1 MTGSSRQD
9 SATRNGAGRAL
20 AADLAARVRGQ
31 VRFDSASRAVFAADA
46 SNYRHVPVGVVQP
59 ADTDDVLATLEVC
72 RQHDVPV
79 LPRGAATSIGGQ
91 AVNEAVVIDFSRHLR
106 SVLSIDPEQAT
117 ARIQPGVVLD
127 DLRAAA
133 APHGLTFGP
142 DPSTHSRCTV
152 GGMIGNNA
160 CGSHSVAWGKTVDNV
175 RGLTVVT
182 YGGTQLTVGPT
193 TPDEAAA
200 RAQQPGEA
208 GRIYRRLAELAATHG
223 DLVRAQTP
231 QLTRR
236 VSGYNLDQLLPENG
250 FNLARAL
257 TGTEG
262 SCVTVLEAT
271 VGLVPLPAARA
282 LTVAGFADA
291 FVAADVAPQFLDL
304 APLTIEGMDVA
315 LIAALCAARPADQ
328 RYKLLPDGAGWL
340 FIESGG
346 ATAAEAGAAARAIA
360 ARAQQLGGTATIVTD
375 GAAQRTLWG
384 IREAGAGIV
393 TRAADGTEAWPGWE
407 DAAVPPERLGAYLRQ
422 FQKLLDDHGRHGAYY
437 GHFGDGCVHIRIDFD
452 LITAPGIAGFRRFI
466 EDAAD
471 LVTAHGGSLSGEH
484 GDGQARSE
492 LLPRMYPAEMIAA
505 FADFKSIWDPRDKMN
520 PGAVVRPRRLDT
532 DLRVYVSGPRPA
544 TRTQLAFA
552 HDGGSLEA
560 ATRRCVGVGA
570 CLSGSG
576 NVMCPS
582 YRATGEEQHSTRGR
596 ARLLFEF
603 ASGRAGVDAA
613 HADDVAGALD
623 LCLSCKGCKRDCPVG
638 VDMAAYKAEFLAQRY
653 AGRRRPAAHY
663 SLGWLPRWLRL
674 VSRTRSAAL
683 LNRAASVRVLAAP
696 AKRLGGIAPER
707 GIPALASQS
716 FQAWFAR
723 RGARPGGTHPGGAGP
738 GGARPGG
745 AGPRLLLWPDTFT
758 NYLEPSIGRAAVTAL
773 EALGYR
779 VEVPAQ
785 PVCCGLTW
793 ISTGQLDHAK
803 RVMKATLATLKPW
816 LDDGVPIVGLEPSCT
831 AALKSEATE
840 LLPDHPGAIQ
850 ASAAVR
856 SLAEILRPHA
866 AELRSRAAQQAT
878 QQATE
883 GAGQQATEEAGQ
895 QATERAGQQATE
907 GVAQGATQQAIE
919 GATRG
924 AARGAAPPRK
934 ALVQVHCHQHADL
947 GFDADREVLAAL
959 GVQADVLDSGC
970 CGLAGNFGFERGHY
984 EVSQACGERVL
995 FPAIRAARDA
1005 SVVADGYSC
1014 RTQIRQATGG
1024 APVHLA
1030 HLAAAV
1036 LAPPRP

>member
-1 MTGSSRQD
+1 VTRSSQ
-9 SATRNGAGRAL
+9 AL
-20 AADLAARVRGQ
+20 AAELAARVRGQ
-31 VRFDSASRAVFAADA
+31 VRFDSTSRAVFAADA

-59 ADTDDVLATLEVC
+59 VDSSDVLATLEVC

-106 SVLSIDPEQAT
+106 SVLSIEPDRAT
-117 ARIQPGVVLD
+117 ARVQPGVVLD

-133 APHGLTFGP
+133 APYGLTFGP
-142 DPSTHSRCTV
+142 DPSTHNRCTL

-175 RGLTVVT
+175 RALTVVT
-182 YGGTQLTVGPT
+182 YDGTQLTVGPA
-193 TPDEAAA
+193 TPEEAAGRA
-200 RAQQPGEA
+200 RERGET
-208 GRIYRRLAELAATHG
+208 GRIYRDLVRLADSRAA
-223 DLVRAQTP
+223 LVRAQTP

-257 TGTEG
+257 VGTEG
-262 SCVTVLEAT
+262 SCVTMLEAT
-271 VGLVPLPAARA
+271 VDLVPAPARRA
-282 LTVAGFADA
+282 LTVVGYPGAFGAADA
-291 FVAADVAPQFLDL
+291 APGFLDL

-315 LIAALCAARPADQ
+315 LIAALRAARPADQ
-328 RYKLLPDGAGWL
+328 RYKLLPDGEGWL
-340 FIESGG
+340 FIETGG
-346 ATAAEAGAAARAIA
+346 GTGAEAEAAARAVA
-360 ARAQQLGGTATIVTD
+360 ARAAQTGGTSRIVT
-375 GAAQRTLWG
+375 GPAEMRTLWG
-384 IREAGAGIV
+384 IREAGAGIL
-393 TRAADGTEAWPGWE
+393 TRGADGKEAWPGWE
-407 DAAVPPERLGAYLRQ
+407 DTAVPPGQLGAYLRE
-422 FQKLLDDHGRHGAYY
+422 FRKLMDDHGRRGAYY

-452 LITAPGIAGFRRFI
+452 LVTAPGIAGFRRFI
-466 EDAAD
+466 EEAAD

-492 LLPRMYPAEMIAA
+492 LLPRMYAPAMIAA
-505 FADFKSIWDPRDKMN
+505 FGEFKSIWDPRDRMN
-520 PGAVVRPRRLDT
+520 PGVVVRPRRLDA
-532 DLRVYVSGPRPA
+532 DLRVYVPGPRPA
-544 TRTQLAFA
+544 ARTQLAFA
-552 HDGGSLEA
+552 HDGGSLET

-570 CLSGSG
+570 CLSASG

-683 LNRAASVRVLAAP
+683 LNRAAKVPVLTAV

-707 GIPALASQS
+707 DIPVLAGES

-723 RGARPGGTHPGGAGP
+723 RGPRAAS
-738 GGARPGG
+738 AASAAQ

-773 EALGYR
+773 EALGYQ
-779 VEVPAQ
+779 VEVPAR

-793 ISTGQLDHAK
+793 ISTGQLEHAK
-803 RVMKATLATLKPW
+803 RVMTRTLAILQPW
-816 LDDGVPIVGLEPSCT
+816 LEAGVPIVGLEPSCT

-840 LLPDHPGAIQ
+840 LLPDHPGAKQ
-850 ASAAVR
+850 ASASVR

-866 AELRSRAAQQAT
+866 GALRARAAHQASA
-878 QQATE
+878 QRAMGEQGPAQRPP
-883 GAGQQATEEAGQ
+883 GGQSGAQRAAGQQP
-895 QATERAGQQATE
+895 
-907 GVAQGATQQAIE
+907 
-919 GATRG
+919 
-924 AARGAAPPRK
+924 AAPPAAAPR

-947 GFDADREVLAAL
+947 GFDADREVMAAL
-959 GVQADVLDSGC
+959 GVQAEVLDSGC

-984 EVSQACGERVL
+984 QVSQACGERVL
-995 FPAIRAARDA
+995 FPAIRADRAA

-1014 RTQIRQATGG
+1014 RTQIRQSTDA

-1030 HLAAAV
+1030 HLAAAI
-1036 LAPPRP
+1036 LAPSSQGPAGRRGGAGAGRRQPSAS

>member
-1 MTGSSRQD
+1 M
-9 SATRNGAGRAL
+9 
-20 AADLAARVRGQ
+20 
-31 VRFDSASRAVFAADA
+31 
-46 SNYRHVPVGVVQP
+46 
-59 ADTDDVLATLEVC
+59 
-72 RQHDVPV
+72 
-79 LPRGAATSIGGQ
+79 
-91 AVNEAVVIDFSRHLR
+91 
-106 SVLSIDPEQAT
+106 
-117 ARIQPGVVLD
+117 
-127 DLRAAA
+127 
-133 APHGLTFGP
+133 
-142 DPSTHSRCTV
+142 
-152 GGMIGNNA
+152 
-160 CGSHSVAWGKTVDNV
+160 
-175 RGLTVVT
+175 
-182 YGGTQLTVGPT
+182 
-193 TPDEAAA
+193 
-200 RAQQPGEA
+200 
-208 GRIYRRLAELAATHG
+208 
-223 DLVRAQTP
+223 
-231 QLTRR
+231 
-236 VSGYNLDQLLPENG
+236 SGYNLDQLLPENG

-271 VGLVPLPAARA
+271 VGLVPVPAARA

-315 LIAALCAARPADQ
+315 LIAALRAARPADQ

-393 TRAADGTEAWPGWE
+393 TRGADGTEAWPGWE

-683 LNRAASVRVLAAP
+683 LNRAARSGCWPRRPNGSAASRRNATSPRWP
-696 AKRLGGIAPER
+696 ASR
-707 GIPALASQS
+707 S
-716 FQAWFAR
+716 
-723 RGARPGGTHPGGAGP
+723 RPGSRAAARARAVPARACCCGPTRSPTTWSPASGGT
-738 GGARPGG
+738 
-745 AGPRLLLWPDTFT
+745 
-758 NYLEPSIGRAAVTAL
+758 AVTAL

-840 LLPDHPGAIQ
+840 LLPDHPGATQ

-866 AELRSRAAQQAT
+866 GELRSRAAQQAAEQAAERGAERGAGAGLHRRLEEAA
-878 QQATE
+878 QQA
-883 GAGQQATEEAGQ
+883 AGQGAQ
-895 QATERAGQQATE
+895 QAEGRPRKGPRQRGRRWSRCTATSTPTSASTPTARCWRRSASRPTCSIRAAAAWPGTSASNAATTRSPRPAAN
-907 GVAQGATQQAIE
+907 GCCSPPSGPPVTPRSSPTAT
-919 GATRG
+919 
-924 AARGAAPPRK
+924 AAAPRSARPPAAPPSTWPTWPPPSSPR
-934 ALVQVHCHQHADL
+934 LPSPDVRGGCQ
-947 GFDADREVLAAL
+947 LAQPL
-959 GVQADVLDSGC
+959 SPICQAV
-970 CGLAGNFGFERGHY
+970 
-984 EVSQACGERVL
+984 
-995 FPAIRAARDA
+995 
-1005 SVVADGYSC
+1005 
-1014 RTQIRQATGG
+1014 
-1024 APVHLA
+1024 
-1030 HLAAAV
+1030 
-1036 LAPPRP
+1036 

>member
-1 MTGSSRQD
+1 M
-9 SATRNGAGRAL
+9 
-20 AADLAARVRGQ
+20 
-31 VRFDSASRAVFAADA
+31 
-46 SNYRHVPVGVVQP
+46 
-59 ADTDDVLATLEVC
+59 
-72 RQHDVPV
+72 
-79 LPRGAATSIGGQ
+79 
-91 AVNEAVVIDFSRHLR
+91 
-106 SVLSIDPEQAT
+106 
-117 ARIQPGVVLD
+117 
-127 DLRAAA
+127 
-133 APHGLTFGP
+133 
-142 DPSTHSRCTV
+142 
-152 GGMIGNNA
+152 
-160 CGSHSVAWGKTVDNV
+160 
-175 RGLTVVT
+175 
-182 YGGTQLTVGPT
+182 
-193 TPDEAAA
+193 
-200 RAQQPGEA
+200 
-208 GRIYRRLAELAATHG
+208 
-223 DLVRAQTP
+223 
-231 QLTRR
+231 
-236 VSGYNLDQLLPENG
+236 
-250 FNLARAL
+250 
-257 TGTEG
+257 
-262 SCVTVLEAT
+262 
-271 VGLVPLPAARA
+271 
-282 LTVAGFADA
+282 
-291 FVAADVAPQFLDL
+291 
-304 APLTIEGMDVA
+304 
-315 LIAALCAARPADQ
+315 
-328 RYKLLPDGAGWL
+328 
-340 FIESGG
+340 
-346 ATAAEAGAAARAIA
+346 AAARAIA

-384 IREAGAGIV
+384 IREAGTGIV
-393 TRAADGTEAWPGWE
+393 TRGADGTEARPGWE

-422 FQKLLDDHGRHGAYY
+422 FQKLLDDHGRHGAYF

-570 CLSGSG
+570 CLSGGG

-582 YRATGEEQHSTRGR
+582 FRATGEEQHSTRGR

-683 LNRAASVRVLAAP
+683 LNRAARVRVLAAP

-707 GIPALASQS
+707 DIPALASQS

-723 RGARPGGTHPGGAGP
+723 RGARS
-738 GGARPGG
+738 GG

-758 NYLEPSIGRAAVTAL
+758 NYLEPSVGRAAVTAL

-803 RVMKATLATLKPW
+803 RVMTRTLATLKPW

-840 LLPDHPGAIQ
+840 LLPDHPGATQ

-878 QQATE
+878 VGATVGATQGAAQQATE
-883 GAGQQATEEAGQ
+883 GATEGAAQG
-895 QATERAGQQATE
+895 ARQQATE
-907 GVAQGATQQAIE
+907 GAAQQARLQATE
-919 GATRG
+919 GAT
-924 AARGAAPPRK
+924 RGAAPPRK

-1036 LAPPRP
+1036 LAPPATPRLTRPASRARGASP

>member
-1 MTGSSRQD
+1 M
-9 SATRNGAGRAL
+9 
-20 AADLAARVRGQ
+20 
-31 VRFDSASRAVFAADA
+31 
-46 SNYRHVPVGVVQP
+46 
-59 ADTDDVLATLEVC
+59 
-72 RQHDVPV
+72 
-79 LPRGAATSIGGQ
+79 
-91 AVNEAVVIDFSRHLR
+91 
-106 SVLSIDPEQAT
+106 
-117 ARIQPGVVLD
+117 
-127 DLRAAA
+127 
-133 APHGLTFGP
+133 
-142 DPSTHSRCTV
+142 
-152 GGMIGNNA
+152 
-160 CGSHSVAWGKTVDNV
+160 
-175 RGLTVVT
+175 
-182 YGGTQLTVGPT
+182 
-193 TPDEAAA
+193 
-200 RAQQPGEA
+200 
-208 GRIYRRLAELAATHG
+208 
-223 DLVRAQTP
+223 
-231 QLTRR
+231 
-236 VSGYNLDQLLPENG
+236 
-250 FNLARAL
+250 
-257 TGTEG
+257 
-262 SCVTVLEAT
+262 
-271 VGLVPLPAARA
+271 
-282 LTVAGFADA
+282 
-291 FVAADVAPQFLDL
+291 
-304 APLTIEGMDVA
+304 
-315 LIAALCAARPADQ
+315 
-328 RYKLLPDGAGWL
+328 
-340 FIESGG
+340 
-346 ATAAEAGAAARAIA
+346 
-360 ARAQQLGGTATIVTD
+360 
-375 GAAQRTLWG
+375 
-384 IREAGAGIV
+384 
-393 TRAADGTEAWPGWE
+393 
-407 DAAVPPERLGAYLRQ
+407 
-422 FQKLLDDHGRHGAYY
+422 
-437 GHFGDGCVHIRIDFD
+437 HIRIDFD

-544 TRTQLAFA
+544 ARTQLAFA

-638 VDMAAYKAEFLAQRY
+638 VDMAAYKAEFLARRY

-683 LNRAASVRVLAAP
+683 LNRAARVRALAAP
-696 AKRLGGIAPER
+696 ARRVGGIAPER
-707 GIPALASQS
+707 DIPPLAGQS

-723 RGARPGGTHPGGAGP
+723 RGARPD
-738 GGARPGG
+738 G

-758 NYLEPSIGRAAVTAL
+758 NYLEPSIGRDAVTAL

-803 RVMKATLATLKPW
+803 RVMTRTLATLKPW

-840 LLPDHPGAIQ
+840 LLPGHPGATQ

-866 AELRSRAAQQAT
+866 EELRSRAAQQAT
-878 QQATE
+878 QQAMQ
-883 GAGQQATEEAGQ
+883 GAAQQAAQ
-895 QATERAGQQATE
+895 QAAHQAT
-907 GVAQGATQQAIE
+907 Q
-919 GATRG
+919 
-924 AARGAAPPRK
+924 GAAPARK

-995 FPAIRAARDA
+995 FPAIRASQDA

-1036 LAPPRP
+1036 LAPDPPSPAQRAQRKIAGNRAGRPSL

>member
-1 MTGSSRQD
+1 MTEAS
-9 SATRNGAGRAL
+9 RAL

-31 VRFDSASRAVFAADA
+31 VRFDSTSRAVFAADA

-59 ADTDDVLATLEVC
+59 ADNDDVLATLEVC
-72 RQHDVPV
+72 REHDVPV

-106 SVLSIDPEQAT
+106 SVLSIDPEQAL
-117 ARIQPGVVLD
+117 ARVQPGVVLD

-142 DPSTHSRCTV
+142 DPSTHNRCTL

-175 RGLTVVT
+175 RDLTVVS

-193 TPDEAAA
+193 APDEMTA
-200 RAQQPGEA
+200 RARQPGET
-208 GRIYRRLAELAATHG
+208 GGIYRGLAQLSERHAV
-223 DLVRAQTP
+223 LVRAQTP
-231 QLTRR
+231 RLTRR

-257 TGTEG
+257 VGTEG
-262 SCVTVLEAT
+262 SCVTMLEAT
-271 VGLVPLPAARA
+271 VDLVPMPAARV
-282 LTVAGFADA
+282 LTVVGYPGPFGAADA
-291 FVAADVAPQFLDL
+291 APGFLDL

-315 LIAALCAARPADQ
+315 LIAALRAARPADQ
-328 RYKLLPDGAGWL
+328 RYKLLPDGEGWL
-340 FIESGG
+340 FIETGG
-346 ATAAEAGAAARAIA
+346 ATAAEAEAAAQAVAARA
-360 ARAQQLGGTATIVTD
+360 AQTGGTSRIVTD
-375 GAAQRTLWG
+375 PAAMRTLWG
-384 IREAGAGIV
+384 IREAGAGIL
-393 TRAADGTEAWPGWE
+393 TRGADGREAWPGWE
-407 DAAVPPERLGAYLRQ
+407 DTAVPPEQLGPYLRE
-422 FQKLLDDHGRHGAYY
+422 FRKLMDDHGRRGAYY

-452 LITAPGIAGFRRFI
+452 LISAAGIAGFRRFI
-466 EDAAD
+466 TEAAD

-492 LLPRMYPAEMIAA
+492 LLPRMYSPAMIAA
-505 FADFKSIWDPRDKMN
+505 FAEFKGIWDPRDRMN
-520 PGAVVRPRRLDT
+520 PGAVVRPRRLDA
-532 DLRVYVSGPRPA
+532 DVRVYVEGPRPA
-544 TRTQLAFA
+544 VRTHLAFA
-552 HDGGSLEA
+552 HDNGSLEA

-582 YRATGEEQHSTRGR
+582 FRATGEEQHSTRGR

-683 LNRAASVRVLAAP
+683 LNWAARRPALAAV
-696 AKRLGGIAPER
+696 AKRIGGIAPER
-707 GIPALASQS
+707 DIPALAGES

-723 RGARPGGTHPGGAGP
+723 RGPRAESPGTP
-738 GGARPGG
+738 
-745 AGPRLLLWPDTFT
+745 GPRLLVWPDTFT
-758 NYLEPSIGRAAVTAL
+758 NYLEPSIGQDAVAAL

-779 VEVPAQ
+779 VDVPAE

-803 RVMKATLATLKPW
+803 EVMARTLATLQPW
-816 LDDGVPIVGLEPSCT
+816 LDAGVPIVGLEPSCT

-840 LLPDHPGAIQ
+840 LLPDSPAAKQ

-866 AELRSRAAQQAT
+866 GALRDRAT
-878 QQATE
+878 QQATARDGRPE
-883 GAGQQATEEAGQ
+883 PQA
-895 QATERAGQQATE
+895 
-907 GVAQGATQQAIE
+907 GATQQATAPE
-919 GATRG
+919 NRPEA
-924 AARGAAPPRK
+924 AAPPK

-959 GVQADVLDSGC
+959 GVEAEVLDSGC

-995 FPAIRAARDA
+995 FPAIRAGRDA
-1005 SVVADGYSC
+1005 AVVADGYSC

-1036 LAPPRP
+1036 LAPLRTRSGRSSPCTDRR

>member
-9 SATRNGAGRAL
+9 SAARNGAGRAL

-106 SVLSIDPEQAT
+106 SVLSIDPEQAA

-142 DPSTHSRCTV
+142 DPSTHSRCTL

-175 RGLTVVT
+175 RGLTVVS
-182 YGGTQLTVGPT
+182 YDGTQLTVGPT

-208 GRIYRRLAELAATHG
+208 GRIYRRLTELAATHG

-271 VGLVPLPAARA
+271 VGLVPVPAARA

-315 LIAALCAARPADQ
+315 LIAALRAARPADQ

-393 TRAADGTEAWPGWE
+393 TRGADGTEAWPGWE

-520 PGAVVRPRRLDT
+520 PGAVVRPRRLDA

-707 GIPALASQS
+707 DIPALASQS

-723 RGARPGGTHPGGAGP
+723 RGVTPGRCWPAAAAVARHLHQLPGAQHRAGCRHRP
-738 GGARPGG
+738 GGARLPRRG
-745 AGPRLLLWPDTFT
+745 AGPAGLLRPDLDQHRPAGSRQTGHESDPGHAET
-758 NYLEPSIGRAAVTAL
+758 LAGRRGAHRRARAQLHRRPEVGGHRAAA
-773 EALGYR
+773 GPPR
-779 VEVPAQ
+779 
-785 PVCCGLTW
+785 G
-793 ISTGQLDHAK
+793 
-803 RVMKATLATLKPW
+803 
-816 LDDGVPIVGLEPSCT
+816 
-831 AALKSEATE
+831 
-840 LLPDHPGAIQ
+840 HPGQRGRPLAGRDPPP
-850 ASAAVR
+850 ARRGTAVPG
-856 SLAEILRPHA
+856 RPAGHGRGHGA
-866 AELRSRAAQQAT
+866 GHGGGRGSRPRRRPPRGLRSRPRRGPRGGPRRGPHHRGRRWSRCTATSTPTSASTPTARCWRRSASRPTCSIRAAAAWPGTSASSAAT
-878 QQATE
+878 TRSPRPAASGCCSPPSGPPVTPRSSPTAT
-883 GAGQQATEEAGQ
+883 
-895 QATERAGQQATE
+895 
-907 GVAQGATQQAIE
+907 
-919 GATRG
+919 
-924 AARGAAPPRK
+924 AAAPRSARPPAAPPSTWPTWPPPSSPRRGPD
-934 ALVQVHCHQHADL
+934 VRGGCQ
-947 GFDADREVLAAL
+947 LAQPL
-959 GVQADVLDSGC
+959 SPICQAV
-970 CGLAGNFGFERGHY
+970 
-984 EVSQACGERVL
+984 
-995 FPAIRAARDA
+995 
-1005 SVVADGYSC
+1005 
-1014 RTQIRQATGG
+1014 
-1024 APVHLA
+1024 
-1030 HLAAAV
+1030 
-1036 LAPPRP
+1036 

>member
-9 SATRNGAGRAL
+9 GAGQAGAGRAL

-31 VRFDSASRAVFAADA
+31 VRFDSTSRAVFAADA

-59 ADTDDVLATLEVC
+59 ADTDDVLAALEVC

-106 SVLSIDPEQAT
+106 SVLSIDPDRAT
-117 ARIQPGVVLD
+117 ARVQPGVVLD

-142 DPSTHSRCTV
+142 DPSTHNRCTL

-175 RGLTVVT
+175 HALTVVT
-182 YGGTQLTVGPT
+182 YDGTQLTAGPAAAQ
-193 TPDEAAA
+193 EAARRA
-200 RAQQPGEA
+200 RQPGGT
-208 GRIYRRLAELAATHG
+208 GRIYRGLAELAERHAA
-223 DLVRAQTP
+223 LVRAQTP
-231 QLTRR
+231 ELTRR

-257 TGTEG
+257 VGTEG
-262 SCVTVLEAT
+262 TCVTVLEAS
-271 VGLVPLPAARA
+271 VALVPVPAVRA

-291 FVAADVAPQFLDL
+291 FVAADAAPEFLDL

-315 LIAALCAARPADQ
+315 LIAALRAARPADQ
-328 RYKLLPDGAGWL
+328 RHTLLPEGGGWL
-340 FIESGG
+340 FIETGG
-346 ATAAEAGAAARAIA
+346 ATAAEAGAAAQAVA
-360 ARAQQLGGTATIVTD
+360 ARAAHLGGTTAIVTG
-375 GAAQRTLWG
+375 GAAQRALWG
-384 IREAGAGIV
+384 IREAGTGIV
-393 TRAADGTEAWPGWE
+393 TRGADGREAWPGWE
-407 DAAVPPERLGAYLRQ
+407 DAAVPPARLGAYLRQ
-422 FQKLLDDHGRHGAYY
+422 FQKLLDDHGRHGAYF
-437 GHFGDGCVHIRIDFD
+437 GHFGDGCVHVRIDFD
-452 LITAPGIAGFRRFI
+452 LVTAPGVASFRRFI
-466 EDAAD
+466 EEAAD

-492 LLPRMYPAEMIAA
+492 LLPRMYAPAMIAA
-505 FADFKSIWDPRDKMN
+505 FAEFKSIWDPRDRMN
-520 PGAVVRPRRLDT
+520 PGAVVRPRRLDA
-532 DLRVYVSGPRPA
+532 DLRVYVPGPRPA
-544 TRTQLAFA
+544 TRAQLAFA

-570 CLSGSG
+570 CLSASG

-613 HADDVAGALD
+613 HAGDVAGALD

-683 LNRAASVRVLAAP
+683 LNRAATVRPLAAL

-707 GIPALASQS
+707 DIPALAGES

-723 RGARPGGTHPGGAGP
+723 RPPRPAPAGDT
-738 GGARPGG
+738 A
-745 AGPRLLLWPDTFT
+745 PRVLLWPDTFT
-758 NYLEPSIGRAAVTAL
+758 NYLEPGIGRAAVTAL

-779 VEVPAQ
+779 VEVPAR

-793 ISTGQLDHAK
+793 ISTGQLEHAK
-803 RVMKATLATLKPW
+803 RVMTRTLATLKPW
-816 LDDGVPIVGLEPSCT
+816 LDAGVPIVGLEPSCT

-840 LLPDHPGAIQ
+840 LLPDHPGATQ

-866 AELRSRAAQQAT
+866 GTLRARSAEQQA
-878 QQATE
+878 
-883 GAGQQATEEAGQ
+883 G
-895 QATERAGQQATE
+895 R
-907 GVAQGATQQAIE
+907 
-919 GATRG
+919 R
-924 AARGAAPPRK
+924 

-947 GFDADREVLAAL
+947 GFDADREVMAAL
-959 GVQADVLDSGC
+959 GIQAEVLDSGC

-1005 SVVADGYSC
+1005 CVVADGYSC
-1014 RTQIRQATGG
+1014 RTQIRQSTDG

-1036 LAPPRP
+1036 LAPPGQAPEPAV